1 MKFKA
6 GITAI
11 ALVLCMLGVLSVGN
25 YGFSEFESAGLE
37 GAEAEHEVSANL
49 LGALSHS
56 KTPRTQDG
64 GVTINAPGE
73 TVSHGHKTIEEDALS
88 AWAQSLQQLQGRP
101 LRLKLARFWQSCRA
115 TDNCDWQLAQL
126 EGVLPEP
133 LLGVLIHFEANQVQH
148 RAMLGDELMSHEI
161 DLEDKIARI
170 KAINEQ
176 VFGDAAALLYAD
188 DYENYS
194 QALSGQALGEY
205 LSGEDFVAQF
215 TDLALRGLVDNDV
228 GINDGAINSNAT
240 KALLA
245 SQRGTAQ
252 GMALYEQGMSFIPKN
267 ASLQEQQAIDKAL
280 AKQWLSK
287 QQQTQLRNRQG
298 QIASQEGQ
306 KQDYQQAF
314 KALMLDLSA
323 QRQTTL
329 AHLSMDEWLAYQG
342 QQKAQFRQAFFTDN
356 P

>member
-1 MKFKA
+1 MRIKA

-11 ALVLCMLGVLSVGN
+11 VLVLCMLGVLSVGN
-25 YGFSEFESAGLE
+25 FGFSEFESAGIE
-37 GAEAEHEVSANL
+37 DAEHEVSGNL

-56 KTPRTQDG
+56 KTPRPQDG
-64 GVTINAPGE
+64 GVTINAPRE

-101 LRLKLARFWQSCRA
+101 LRLKLARFWLSCRA
-115 TDNCDWQLAQL
+115 TDNCDQQLAQL
-126 EGVLPEP
+126 QGVLPEQ
-133 LLGVLIHFEANQVQH
+133 LLGVLINFEANQVQH
-148 RAMLGDELMSHEI
+148 RAMLGDELMPHDI
-161 DLEDKIARI
+161 DLEDKVARI

-188 DYENYS
+188 DYANYS

-205 LSGEDFVAQF
+205 LSSEDFVAQF
-215 TDLALRGLVDNDV
+215 TELALRGLVDNDV

-252 GMALYEQGMSFIPKN
+252 GIALYEQGMSFIPKK
-267 ASLQEQQAIDKAL
+267 ASLQEQQGIDKAL

>member
-1 MKFKA
+1 MKIKA

-11 ALVLCMLGVLSVGN
+11 VLVLCMLGVLSVGN
-25 YGFSEFESAGLE
+25 FGFSEFESAGIE
-37 GAEAEHEVSANL
+37 DAEHEVSGNL

-56 KTPRTQDG
+56 KTPRPQDG
-64 GVTINAPGE
+64 GVTINAPRE
-73 TVSHGHKTIEEDALS
+73 TVSHGHKAIEEDALS
-88 AWAQSLQQLQGRP
+88 AWSQSLQQLQGRP
-101 LRLKLARFWQSCRA
+101 LRLKLARFWLSCRA
-115 TDNCDWQLAQL
+115 TDNCDQQLAQL
-126 EGVLPEP
+126 QGVLPEQ
-133 LLGVLIHFEANQVQH
+133 LLGVLIIFEANQVQH
-148 RAMLGDELMSHEI
+148 RAMLGDELMPHGVN
-161 DLEDKIARI
+161 LEDKIARI

-188 DYENYS
+188 DYANYS

-205 LSGEDFVAQF
+205 LTSEDFVAQF
-215 TDLALRGLVDNDV
+215 TELALRDLVNNDN
-228 GINDGAINSNAT
+228 GINDGAINSRAT

-252 GMALYEQGMSFIPKN
+252 GMALYEQGLSFIPEN
-267 ASLQEQQAIDKAL
+267 ASLQEQQAIEKAL

-287 QQQTQLRNRQG
+287 AQHTQLRERQV
-298 QIASQEGQ
+298 QLVSQERQ

-314 KALMLDLSA
+314 KTLMLDLSA

-342 QQKAQFRQAFFTDN
+342 QQKAQFRQAFFTEE
-356 P
+356 PE

>member
-11 ALVLCMLGVLSVGN
+11 VLVLCMFGVLSVGN
-25 YGFSEFESAGLE
+25 FGFSEFKSAGLE
-37 GAEAEHEVSANL
+37 DAEHEVSGNL

-56 KTPRTQDG
+56 KTPRPQDG
-64 GVTINAPGE
+64 GVTINAPRE

-88 AWAQSLQQLQGRP
+88 AWAQSLQQLQGSP
-101 LRLKLARFWQSCRA
+101 LRLKLARFWLSCRA
-115 TDNCDWQLAQL
+115 TDNCDQLAQL
-126 EGVLPEP
+126 QGVLPEQ
-133 LLGVLIHFEANQVQH
+133 LLGVLINFEANQVQH
-148 RAMLGDELMSHEI
+148 RAMLGDELMPHDI
-161 DLEDKIARI
+161 DLEDKVARI

-194 QALSGQALGEY
+194 QTLSGQTLGEY
-205 LSGEDFVAQF
+205 LTREDFVVQF
-215 TDLALRGLVDNDV
+215 TELALRGIVDNDND
-228 GINDGAINSNAT
+228 INDGAINSNAT
-240 KALLA
+240 KALLT

-267 ASLQEQQAIDKAL
+267 ASLQDQQAIEHAL

-287 QQQTQLRNRQG
+287 QQQTQLRNRKG

-314 KALMLDLSA
+314 KTLMLDLSA

-329 AHLSMDEWLAYQG
+329 AHFSMDEWLAYQG